1 MCTTC
6 LVNTGVLK
14 PLPRRAVLDK
24 DGKGRG
30 HGRMTTKN
38 NTGQKPD
45 IVIHRHALWKGA
57 TRSGCAIIVQEVARH
72 CNGAKTRR
80 DIQETLDIAYGLQR
94 RSYVYQLVAEYA

>member
-1 MCTTC
+1 
-6 LVNTGVLK
+6 
-14 PLPRRAVLDK
+14 
-24 DGKGRG
+24 
-30 HGRMTTKN
+30 MTTKN
-38 NTGQKPD
+38 NTGQQPVAD